1 MADSRLTCVLVD
13 DEPPARALLRFLCA
27 EHDVDVIGEAE
38 DGRSALVLLERLEPD
53 FVMLDITMPVMDGMT
68 VARRL
73 FDGPKPP
80 AIVFT
85 TAFSQYAVAAF
96 DVAAVDYLLKPIDP
110 ARFAVAVE
118 RVRAGLGVNTGESID
133 CLWVPHRSELRRIEI
148 TAIER
153 VEAEKDYVRI
163 YVAGRS
169 YLLRETMD
177 GLQKRLPRL
186 GFVRL
191 HRSTIVRHDLVAGVR
206 HEGSGVWSAIMK
218 DDTLQRIGRSYLN
231 DVRAGIISL
240 NQARLP

>member
-1 MADSRLTCVLVD
+1 MADLQLTCVLVD
-13 DEPPARALLRFLCA
+13 DEPPARELLRFLCD
-27 EHDVDVIGEAE
+27 EHDVVVIGEAE
-38 DGRSALVLLERLEPD
+38 NGQVALNLLEKLKPD

-73 FDGPKPP
+73 FDRARMP

-118 RVRAGLGVNTGESID
+118 RVRRGLAVNIGKPID
-133 CLWVPHRSELRRIEI
+133 YLWVPNRSELLRIEI

-163 YVAGRS
+163 HVSGRS

-177 GLQKRLPRL
+177 GLQNRLPPHD
-186 GFVRL
+186 FVRL
-191 HRSTIVRHDLVAGVR
+191 HRSTIVRRDLMTGVR

-218 DDTLQRIGRSYLN
+218 DESLQRIGRSYLT
-231 DVRAGIISL
+231 DVRAAMIS
-240 NQARLP
+240 PD

>member
-1 MADSRLTCVLVD
+1 MADPQLTCVLVD
-13 DEPPARALLRFLCA
+13 DEPPARELLRFLCA
-27 EHDVDVIGEAE
+27 EHDVVVIGEAE
-38 DGRSALVLLERLEPD
+38 NGQVALNLLEKLRPD

-73 FDGPKPP
+73 FDRARTP

-118 RVRAGLGVNTGESID
+118 RVRKGLAVNIGTAID
-133 CLWVPHRSELRRIEI
+133 YLWVPNRSELLRIEI

-163 YVAGRS
+163 HVSGRS

-177 GLQKRLPRL
+177 GLQDRLPTHD
-186 GFVRL
+186 FVRL
-191 HRSTIVRHDLVAGVR
+191 HRSTIVRRDLMTGVR

-218 DDTLQRIGRSYLN
+218 DESLQRIGRSYLT
-231 DVRAGIISL
+231 DVRAAMIS
-240 NQARLP
+240 PD

>member
-13 DEPPARALLRFLCA
+13 DEPPARELLGFLC
-27 EHDVDVIGEAE
+27 EEQDVDVIGQAE
-38 DGRSALVLLERLEPD
+38 DGRSALILLEKLEPD

-68 VARRL
+68 LARRL
-73 FDGPKPP
+73 FDRPRTP

-118 RVRAGLGVNTGESID
+118 RVRTGLGVNTGKSID
-133 CLWVPHRSELRRIEI
+133 CLWVPHRSELLRIEI

-177 GLQKRLPRL
+177 GLQNRLPRKD
-186 GFVRL
+186 FVRL
-191 HRSTIVRHDLVAGVR
+191 HRSTIVRRDLMTGVR
-206 HEGSGVWSAIMK
+206 HEGSGVWSAMMK
-218 DDTLQRIGRSYLN
+218 DDTLQRIGRSYLS
-231 DVRAGIISL
+231 DVRAGIISP
-240 NQARLP
+240 NQVRQR